1 MKKAVGI
8 VVEYNPFHN
17 GHKYHCLK
25 AREHGDIVIAVMSG
39 DYVQRGEPALIN
51 RWDRAELALKNG
63 VDIVVEL
70 PIFYSTQSAEI
81 FSRGALGILHL
92 MNVDKIVFGSETGD
106 INSLVE
112 RANLEEKE
120 EFGEELKKQL
130 KEGHSYPTAYSNTLK
145 NLNIANEL
153 DSNDILGVE
162 YIKALKFWK
171 STVEPVAIKRE
182 KSGYYSEGIEDG
194 ISSAT
199 GIRKKIQ
206 SGEEV
211 KDVVPETTYKVLK
224 NALDENRFATLKDFY
239 SLIRYR
245 ILLERESIKKIQ
257 DIEIGFEN
265 RLYEAALSS
274 LDFESFFEK
283 IQTKRYTLGRTQR
296 ILIHILLNIKKEETA
311 VVKEKVPYIRVLGF
325 TQNGQNYLKK
335 LKEKDVVVL
344 TALKNIQKILTEDE
358 LKLLEKNEIASKIYS
373 MINSYEDRKIPIIIR

>member
-92 MNVDKIVFGSETGD
+92 MSVDKIVFGSETGD

-130 KEGHSYPTAYSNTLK
+130 KEGYSYPTAYSNTLK
-145 NLNIANEL
+145 NLNVANKL

-245 ILLERESIKKIQ
+245 ILLERESIKNIQ

-325 TQNGQNYLKK
+325 TQNGQKYLKK